1 MSIFYI
7 YKTTNLLNNK
17 NYIGKR
23 KCPLNKTPLED
34 SYLGSGI
41 LLKEAI
47 KKYGKEN
54 FIKTILEDHIDN
66 EYEASVKEI
75 HYIQIFKEKREAQY
89 NLSPGGEN
97 LPKEYLNEKDQIIWG
112 FK

>member
-1 MSIFYI
+1 MGIFYI

-47 KKYGKEN
+47 KK
-54 FIKTILEDHIDN
+54 IW
-66 EYEASVKEI
+66 
-75 HYIQIFKEKREAQY
+75 KRKFY
-89 NLSPGGEN
+89 KNNTRRS
-97 LPKEYLNEKDQIIWG
+97 YR
-112 FK
+112 